1 MLPNARTMH
10 AVESSGLNI
19 FVNIGADKMT
29 FLRRTLL
36 ALATASVV
44 VFGSAANAYEQG
56 DWLVRV
62 GVGNVDPKSSN
73 GLVASVDSGTAVVFN
88 GTYFFTPNLGFEI
101 LAATPFSHDIKL
113 AADGTKVGETKHL
126 PPTFSLQY
134 HFDTAGAFRP
144 YVGAGL
150 NYTLFFDEDTTGP
163 LAGSSLKLDDSVGLA
178 AQLGADFDIS
188 DTMFLNFDLRW
199 IDINTD
205 AELDGSPLEE
215 VEIDPLVYS
224 LTLGWKF

>member
-1 MLPNARTMH
+1 
-10 AVESSGLNI
+10 
-19 FVNIGADKMT
+19 MT
-29 FLRRTLL
+29 SLRRTLL
-36 ALATASVV
+36 VATTAAVV
-44 VFGSAANAYEQG
+44 VFSSAASAHQHG

-73 GLVASVDSGTAVVFN
+73 GLVASVDSGVALVFN
-88 GTYFFTPNLGFEI
+88 GTYFFSPNLGFEI

-113 AADGTKVGETKHL
+113 ASDGTKVGETKHL

-134 HFDTAGAFRP
+134 HFVPDGAFRP

-150 NYTLFFDEDTTGP
+150 NYTLFFDEETTGP
-163 LAGSSLKLDDSVGLA
+163 LAGSSLSLDDSFGLA
-178 AQLGADFDIS
+178 AQLGADFDLS
-188 DTMFLNFDLRW
+188 ERMFLNFDLRW

-205 AELDGSPLEE
+205 AELDGVALEE

-224 LTLGWKF
+224 LTLGWTF

>member
-1 MLPNARTMH
+1 
-10 AVESSGLNI
+10 
-19 FVNIGADKMT
+19 MT

-36 ALATASVV
+36 VAATAAVV
-44 VFGSAANAYEQG
+44 VFSSAANAYEKG

-73 GLVASVDSGTAVVFN
+73 GLVASVDSGTALVFN

-113 AADGTKVGETKHL
+113 ASDGTKVGETKHL

-134 HFDTAGAFRP
+134 HFVTDGGFRP

-150 NYTLFFDEDTTGP
+150 NYTLFFDEETTGP
-163 LAGSSLKLDDSVGLA
+163 LSGSSLSLDDSVGLA

-188 DTMFLNFDLRW
+188 DKMYLNFDLRW

-205 AELDGSPLEE
+205 AELDGAALEE

-224 LTLGWKF
+224 LTLGWRF

>member
-1 MLPNARTMH
+1 MM
-10 AVESSGLNI
+10 
-19 FVNIGADKMT
+19 K
-29 FLRRTLL
+29 LRRTLL
-36 ALATASVV
+36 VAATAAVV
-44 VFGSAANAYEQG
+44 VFSSAASAYEKG

-73 GLVASVDSGTAVVFN
+73 GLVASVDSGAALVFN
-88 GTYFFTPNLGFEI
+88 GTYFFSPNLGFEI

-113 AADGTKVGETKHL
+113 ASDGTKVGETKHL

-134 HFDTAGAFRP
+134 HFDTEGAFKP

-150 NYTLFFDEDTTGP
+150 NYTLFFDEETTGP
-163 LAGSSLKLDDSVGLA
+163 LAASSLSLDDSIGLA

-188 DTMFLNFDLRW
+188 DKMFLNFDLRW

-205 AELDGSPLEE
+205 AELDGVALEE

-224 LTLGWKF
+224 LTLGWNF

>member
-1 MLPNARTMH
+1 
-10 AVESSGLNI
+10 
-19 FVNIGADKMT
+19 MT
-29 FLRRTLL
+29 FLRRSLL
-36 ALATASVV
+36 AAATLAVV
-44 VFGSAANAYEQG
+44 VLSSAANAYEKG
-56 DWLVRV
+56 DWLLRV

-73 GLVASVDSGTAVVFN
+73 GIVASVDSGTAVVFN
-88 GTYFFTPNLGFEI
+88 GTYFFTPNVGFEI

-113 AADGTKVGETKHL
+113 ASDGTKVGETKHL

-134 HFDTAGAFRP
+134 HFVPDGAFRP

-163 LAGSSLKLDDSVGLA
+163 LSASSLSLDDSVGLA

-188 DTMFLNFDLRW
+188 EKMFLNFDLRW

-205 AELDGSPLEE
+205 AELDDLPLEE

>member
-1 MLPNARTMH
+1 
-10 AVESSGLNI
+10 
-19 FVNIGADKMT
+19 MT
-29 FLRRTLL
+29 LLRRTI
-36 ALATASVV
+36 LATITTAVV
-44 VFGSAANAYEQG
+44 LLSSAANAYEKG
-56 DWLVRV
+56 DWLLRV
-62 GVGNVDPKSSN
+62 GAGNVDPKSSN
-73 GLVASVDSGTAVVFN
+73 GLVVSVDSGAALVFN
-88 GTYFFTPNLGFEI
+88 GTYFFTPNVAFEI

-113 AADGTKVGETKHL
+113 AATGDKIGETKHL

-134 HFDTAGAFRP
+134 HFDTQSAFRP

-150 NYTLFFDEDTTGP
+150 NYTLFFDEEIDSAVASD
-163 LAGSSLKLDDSVGLA
+163 LSLDASFGLA

-205 AELDGSPLEE
+205 AELDGSALEE
-215 VEIDPLVYS
+215 VEIDPMVYS

>member
-1 MLPNARTMH
+1 
-10 AVESSGLNI
+10 
-19 FVNIGADKMT
+19 MT
-29 FLRRTLL
+29 FLRRSLLTVATL
-36 ALATASVV
+36 AVV
-44 VFGSAANAYEQG
+44 VLSSAANAYEKG
-56 DWLVRV
+56 DWLLRV

-88 GTYFFTPNLGFEI
+88 GTYFFTPNVGFEI

-113 AADGTKVGETKHL
+113 ASDGTKVGETKHL

-134 HFDTAGAFRP
+134 HFVPDGAFRP

-163 LAGSSLKLDDSVGLA
+163 LSGTSLSLDDSVGFA
-178 AQLGADFDIS
+178 GQIGADFDIS
-188 DTMFLNFDLRW
+188 EKMFLNFDLRW

-205 AELDGSPLEE
+205 AELDGLPLEE